1 MLHIQL
7 IVAPATGHVLTSQQ
21 QLPGGIGK
29 TVRLVGEAAAGS
41 GGAGHAAARE
51 DISINSTL

>member
-7 IVAPATGHVLTSQQ
+7 VVTPAPRHILPSQQ
-21 QLPGGIGK
+21 KIPGGIGK
-29 TVRLVGEAAAGS
+29 AIRLVGEAAAGG